1 MRELDF
7 YFDFISPYAYLASTK
22 IEAIAARHQRRVRW
36 HPFRLGITVVKVMG
50 LRPLMQTPLKSD
62 YITADIRRLAQ
73 VLDVPLKRNGG
84 LDDPLPPA
92 RLFYA
97 LPEEQ
102 AAPLAKTLLHA
113 CWADGRDISDQAVLI
128 ELGEGCGI
136 GAGAVRAAL
145 ADQATRQRLNDAT
158 SAAMARGVFG
168 SPTFAVGDQLFW
180 GVDRLWLLDHYLASG
195 ERYEPVNA
203 QEPAA
208 PDQGMVA

>member
-22 IEAIAARHQRRVRW
+22 IEAIAARYQRRVRW

-50 LRPLMQTPLKSD
+50 LRPLMQTPLKSE

-113 CWADGRDISDQAVLI
+113 GWAEGRDISDEAVLI
-128 ELGEGCGI
+128 ELGESCGI

-158 SAAMARGVFG
+158 SAAMERGVFG

-180 GVDRLWLLDHYLASG
+180 GVDRLWLLEHYLESG
-195 ERYEPVNA
+195 EQYPPV
-203 QEPAA
+203 AA
-208 PDQGMVA
+208 VGRAAVLSD

>member
-22 IEAIAARHQRRVRW
+22 IEAIAARYQRRVRW

-62 YITADIRRLAQ
+62 YITSDIRRLAQ

-102 AAPLAKTLLHA
+102 AALLAKALLHA
-113 CWADGRDISDQAVLI
+113 CWAEGRDIADKAVLI
-128 ELGEGCGI
+128 ELGEGCGV
-136 GAGAVRAAL
+136 GEETVRAAL
-145 ADQATRQRLNDAT
+145 SDQATRQRLNDAT

-168 SPTFAVGDQLFW
+168 SPTFVVGDELFW

-195 ERYEPVNA
+195 ERYDPVA
-203 QEPAA
+203 EQG
-208 PDQGMVA
+208 QGMVA

>member
-7 YFDFISPYAYLASTK
+7 YFDFISPYAYLASTR
-22 IEAIAARHQRRVRW
+22 IEAIAARYQRRVRW

-50 LRPLMQTPLKSD
+50 LRPLMQTPLKSE
-62 YITADIRRLAQ
+62 YITSDIRRLAQ
-73 VLDVPLKRNGG
+73 VLDVPLQRNGG

-92 RLFYA
+92 RVFYA

-102 AAPLAKTLLHA
+102 AAPLAKALLHA
-113 CWADGRDISDQAVLI
+113 CWAEGRDISDEAVLI

-168 SPTFAVGDQLFW
+168 SPTFAVGDELFW

-208 PDQGMVA
+208 QDQGMVA

>member
-22 IEAIAARHQRRVRW
+22 IEAIAARYQRRVRW

-50 LRPLMQTPLKSD
+50 LRPLMQTPLKSE
-62 YITADIRRLAQ
+62 YITSDVGRLAQ

-113 CWADGRDISDQAVLI
+113 GWAEGRDISDEAVLI
-128 ELGEGCGI
+128 ELGESCGI

-180 GVDRLWLLDHYLASG
+180 GVDRLWLLEHYLENG
-195 ERYEPVNA
+195 EQYPPV
-203 QEPAA
+203 AA
-208 PDQGMVA
+208 VGRAAVLSD

>member
-1 MRELDF
+1 MRDLDF
-7 YFDFISPYAYLASTK
+7 HFDFISPYAYLASTK
-22 IEAIAARHQRRVRW
+22 IEAIAARHGRRVRW

-62 YITADIRRLAQ
+62 YITSDIRRLAQ

-102 AAPLAKTLLHA
+102 AAPLAKALLHA
-113 CWADGRDISDQAVLI
+113 CWAEGRDIADEAVLI
-128 ELGEGCGI
+128 ELGEGCGV
-136 GAGAVRAAL
+136 GEETVRAAL
-145 ADQATRQRLNDAT
+145 SDQATRQRLNDAT

-168 SPTFAVGDQLFW
+168 SPTFVVGDELFW

-203 QEPAA
+203 TE
-208 PDQGMVA
+208 GMMA

>member
-7 YFDFISPYAYLASTK
+7 YFDFMSPYAYLASVK

-84 LDDPLPPA
+84 LDDPLPPG
-92 RLFYA
+92 RLFYGV
-97 LPEEQ
+97 PGDK
-102 AAPLAKTLLHA
+102 AAPLAKALLHA
-113 CWADGRDISDQAVLI
+113 CWADGRDISDEAVLI
-128 ELGEGCGI
+128 EVGEGCGI
-136 GAGAVRAAL
+136 AADTVRAAL
-145 ADQATRQRLNDAT
+145 LEPATRQRLNEAT

-168 SPTFAVGDQLFW
+168 SPTFAAGDELFW

-195 ERYEPVNA
+195 EQYDPVA
-203 QEPAA
+203 LPGDLAVK
-208 PDQGMVA
+208 GKVA